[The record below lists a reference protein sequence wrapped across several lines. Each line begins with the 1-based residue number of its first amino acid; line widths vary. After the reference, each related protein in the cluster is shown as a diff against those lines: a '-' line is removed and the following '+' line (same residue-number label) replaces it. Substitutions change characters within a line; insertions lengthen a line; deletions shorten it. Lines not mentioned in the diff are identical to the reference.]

1 NLLGV
6 RPTGHA
12 AVALSVVALLPVAA
26 LTVVALVGAR
36 VAPWTPLAPPGQGVE
51 TLGLGLAVLMWN
63 YSGWDTPST
72 ILGETRA
79 PERAFR
85 SAMFLTLPILIAAY
99 LLPVGA
105 ALASGALPWSEWTT
119 GVLPTIARSVGGDW
133 LGHAVAAGAVLS
145 TAGLFMSLL
154 LTNSR
159 LPYVLARDHAM
170 PRWLGAVDSRFGTP
184 WKAVVVSAALYAAF
198 AVFSF
203 KELIV
208 LNVWLYSLSL
218 LVELAAFVRLRVVAP
233 EMSRPWRVPG
243 GLAAAVGVVVFPVL
257 CCLGAIATA
266 GWTNTIAV
274 VLRTTHIDPSTR
286 DIDYGETHI
295 FVGSNYVVSVR
306 HGGSLPYVDVRSRCE
321 AAPDLLIKGPGFVLY
336 ALMDFI
342 VDQYFPLV
350 DRFEDKLGE
359 LEDHIFQQT
368 LTRETTERIYQLKRD
383 LLEVKRA
390 VAPLVDIC
398 NRLVRADVTLIP
410 DDARVYFR
418 DVYDHTIRI
427 NEMVATLRELLTT
440 ALEANLSLISVSQN
454 EAMKRL
460 AGWAAIIAV
469 PTMIAGI
476 YGM

>member
-1 NLLGV
+1 MERWLLIVAFIVALTGLNLLGV

-12 AVALSVVALLPVAA
+12 AVALAVVALLPVAA

-36 VAPWTPLAPPGQGVE
+36 VAPWTPLAPAGQGVE

-170 PRWLGAVDSRFGTP
+170 PRWLGAVDPRFGTP
-184 WKAVVVSAALYAAF
+184 WTAVVVSAALYAAF

-208 LNVWLYSLSL
+208 LNIWLYSLSL
-218 LVELAAFVRLRVVAP
+218 LVELAAFVRLRVSAP
-233 EMSRPWRVPG
+233 AMPRPWRLPG
-243 GLAAAVGVVVFPVL
+243 GLGGAIIVVVFPALFCV
-257 CCLGAIATA
+257 GAMATA
-266 GWTNTIAV
+266 GWTNTIAGV
-274 VLRTTHIDPSTR
+274 AAALTGPLAYRVLGRRP
-286 DIDYGETHI
+286 
-295 FVGSNYVVSVR
+295 
-306 HGGSLPYVDVRSRCE
+306 
-321 AAPDLLIKGPGFVLY
+321 
-336 ALMDFI
+336 M
-342 VDQYFPLV
+342 LV
-350 DRFEDKLGE
+350 EEG
-359 LEDHIFQQT
+359 
-368 LTRETTERIYQLKRD
+368 
-383 LLEVKRA
+383 RA
-390 VAPLVDIC
+390 
-398 NRLVRADVTLIP
+398 
-410 DDARVYFR
+410 
-418 DVYDHTIRI
+418 
-427 NEMVATLRELLTT
+427 
-440 ALEANLSLISVSQN
+440 
-454 EAMKRL
+454 
-460 AGWAAIIAV
+460 
-469 PTMIAGI
+469 
-476 YGM
+476 